1 MILLQENIQ
10 QMIAQQT
17 IVAGSIILKI
27 IGVII
32 FGLGNDYTVKKIMY
46 DGVDVYSVT
55 ATKFEDQLNISMFI
69 IYRDKH
75 DYYDQLMIF
84 DKAKKMIHNITID
97 TNIQLRYNV
106 VNDHIAEYSV
116 VYNVSAQH
124 ATTIR
129 A

>member
-1 MILLQENIQ
+1 
-10 QMIAQQT
+10 MIAQQT